1 MPSLVVVVGNVGA
14 WTQWIQRERERENS
28 NRTDRLRPLLKLL
41 GEAPAK
47 AGHTDIPTTWCL
59 A

>member
-1 MPSLVVVVGNVGA
+1 MRVLD
-14 WTQWIQRERERENS
+14 EKM
-28 NRTDRLRPLLKLL
+28 DRLRPLLKLL

-47 AGHTDIPTTWCL
+47 AGHTDIPTTGGL